1 MNFRKPVL
9 IATIA
14 VLCVSCVSKKK
25 YTELEGNYNN
35 TRSELVK
42 TKVAQEDLQRQMEQ
56 IQMRVERYNQKIA
69 SLNTDNSVLKNE
81 MLVTSSD
88 GSLVLSE
95 NNKVAMRNTLKQVP
109 VEKLANAK
117 TLKDSLNLAI
127 SHNMMQSI
135 NGFATGK
142 TINASIEESVVMIN
156 IEDHLLFK
164 DSSYRIGDDADDI
177 LAKIAE
183 IVNSEPSLEI
193 LVEGHTDDRT
203 VKKGSYVKDNW
214 DLSTERSASIV
225 RRLQEKFGVSP
236 DQLIVAGRASYDPL
250 VANSN
255 NENRSRNRRTKII
268 IMPNLDKFFA
278 LIASDSQPLSSK
290 SNEE

>member
-1 MNFRKPVL
+1 MKFKSSLL
-9 IATIA
+9 IALLA
-14 VLCVSCVSKKK
+14 LLCVSCVSKKK

-35 TRSELVK
+35 TRSELLK
-42 TKVAQEDLQRQMEQ
+42 TKFDKEDLQRQMEQ
-56 IQMRVERYNQKIA
+56 IQMRVERYNDKIA
-69 SLNTDNSVLKNE
+69 SLNNVNSNLKNE
-81 MLVTSSD
+81 MLVTADD
-88 GSLVLSE
+88 GSIILSE
-95 NNKVAMRNTLKQVP
+95 NNKKAMRNTLQNVP
-109 VEKLANAK
+109 AEKLATAQ

-135 NGFATGK
+135 NGLATGK

-164 DSSYRIGDDADDI
+164 DSSYRIGDNADDI

-183 IVNSEPSLEI
+183 VAISEPSIEI

-236 DQLIVAGRASYDPL
+236 DQLIVAGRGSYDPL
-250 VANSN
+250 VANAN
-255 NENRSRNRRTKII
+255 NEGRSRNRRTKII

-278 LIASDSQPLSSK
+278 MIANESETTTSLKSD
-290 SNEE
+290 E